1 MKFTGLAVTMHI
13 VLLFTSKS
21 LAMTNIVP
29 DGGNLVDRIDNSITI
44 MPAQWRNLGE
54 GTTYS
59 DPTNTEATNFRDN
72 VFAPLY
78 QGQFETAATN
88 ALTFEY
94 RLVAFTDNT
103 NQKVYYILERD
114 PTSMLNNYWGTY
126 IFDPNPDRGQLI
138 IQSPH
143 PSFDTHTGRQGAY
156 TFRETGAGFFFMSGA
171 HRCNNPTPSG
181 CDGFSSV
188 CGNTINGAASPQE
201 FQDEGDVFRVGDV
214 AHNANTL
221 FQYLNDYIQDDNPG
235 YYTFIQLHGF
245 SQNLDP
251 HVILSNGRDEGT
263 TPPVNDLLSTLRTQL
278 INEWDNNSGEMVSL
292 IIEVAHD
299 DPDHNFNSLLGTTNT
314 QGRYINGSVTPCTSA
329 ATQNTGN
336 FVHIEMAKKN
346 NDFFLRDDDHWDIL
360 VQALINTYITAPLP
374 VGLIDFSAR
383 FEQGQ
388 VKLSWST
395 AWELQNDYFQVQ
407 RSFSGTDHFEE
418 LGYITGSG
426 ASDETLNYH
435 WMDNDMPPYNGFVFY
450 RLKQVDFNGQY
461 VYSEVVSIKL
471 SSKNQS
477 QQALIWQNHGIGSQV
492 SINPS
497 NGMTASDALTVAI
510 LTEQRTRVFYK
521 QVPYAQAQDTLRTT
535 LPKLPPGVYLII
547 LKQGQVLVK
556 ERFLRL

>member
-251 HVILSNGRDEGT
+251 HVILSNGRDEG
-263 TPPVNDLLSTLRTQL
+263 P
-278 INEWDNNSGEMVSL
+278 
-292 IIEVAHD
+292 
-299 DPDHNFNSLLGTTNT
+299 
-314 QGRYINGSVTPCTSA
+314 
-329 ATQNTGN
+329 
-336 FVHIEMAKKN
+336 
-346 NDFFLRDDDHWDIL
+346 
-360 VQALINTYITAPLP
+360 
-374 VGLIDFSAR
+374 
-383 FEQGQ
+383 
-388 VKLSWST
+388 
-395 AWELQNDYFQVQ
+395 
-407 RSFSGTDHFEE
+407 
-418 LGYITGSG
+418 
-426 ASDETLNYH
+426 
-435 WMDNDMPPYNGFVFY
+435 
-450 RLKQVDFNGQY
+450 
-461 VYSEVVSIKL
+461 SE
-471 SSKNQS
+471 
-477 QQALIWQNHGIGSQV
+477 
-492 SINPS
+492 
-497 NGMTASDALTVAI
+497 
-510 LTEQRTRVFYK
+510 
-521 QVPYAQAQDTLRTT
+521 
-535 LPKLPPGVYLII
+535 
-547 LKQGQVLVK
+547 
-556 ERFLRL
+556 